1 MNMQIDPTTFAE
13 PLRPAPTEPNP
24 AVRDAFFEI
33 DDALGH
39 LSNAIDVIRI
49 VAEGSPTSMA
59 VKPLVNEYQRLRDLV
74 DKAWPSAVGRAS
86 A

>member
-1 MNMQIDPTTFAE
+1 MQIDPTTFAE
-13 PLRPAPTEPNP
+13 PLRPASTDPDSL
-24 AVRDAFFEI
+24 VRETFFEI

-49 VAEGSPTSMA
+49 VAEGSSASMA
-59 VKPLVNEYQRLRDLV
+59 VRPLENEYQRLRDLV
-74 DKAWPSAVGRAS
+74 DKAWPAAVAKGIA